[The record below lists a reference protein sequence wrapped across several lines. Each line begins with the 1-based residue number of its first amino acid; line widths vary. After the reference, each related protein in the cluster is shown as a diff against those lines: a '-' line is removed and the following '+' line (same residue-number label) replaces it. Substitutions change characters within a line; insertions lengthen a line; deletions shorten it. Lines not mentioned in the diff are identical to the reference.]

1 MVYLGA
7 WRFLPFNH
15 RYRRCRAT
23 FNNAREELGI
33 PRRRTG
39 AEILEQGRERA
50 DWLRQGGVVDND
62 GDHVKQHGV
71 KRGSILYALPYW
83 KVINILS

>member
-7 WRFLPFNH
+7 RRFLPLDH

-23 FNNAREELGI
+23 FNNATEELGS

-50 DWLRQGGVVDND
+50 DFLRQGGVVDSD
-62 GDHVKQHGV
+62 GDPV
-71 KRGSILYALPYW
+71 KRHRVKRTSILYALPYW
-83 KVINILS
+83 KVTNISS